1 MRILLV
7 EDDMEL
13 CRLMGFWLEEKGYLA
28 DICQDSQEAFYYLG
42 MQAYN
47 VVILDRMLPGMD
59 GIQSLQRMRQKGI
72 ATPVIMVTALG
83 TIEDRIG
90 GLDAGADDYLV
101 KPFAPEELFARIR
114 AL

>member
-1 MRILLV
+1 MPADGVLAV
-7 EDDMEL
+7 
-13 CRLMGFWLEEKGYLA
+13 LA

-59 GIQSLQRMRQKGI
+59 GIQILQRMRQKGI

-83 TIEDRIG
+83 TIEDRIAVRTG
-90 GLDAGADDYLV
+90 RAVCQNPGTGTAAGTDGV
-101 KPFAPEELFARIR
+101 
-114 AL
+114 

>member
-59 GIQSLQRMRQKGI
+59 GIQSLQRMRRKSCLPESGHWNGGRYGWSL
-72 ATPVIMVTALG
+72 TGSWPVGM
-83 TIEDRIG
+83 
-90 GLDAGADDYLV
+90 
-101 KPFAPEELFARIR
+101 
-114 AL
+114 